1 MIRTLGILALAAGI
15 HLVSAGV
22 AAAQTVEPAAASDA
36 CPRKALKIYFA
47 SGDVNASPETEALI
61 GRIGET
67 ASTCGPDNLDLVAHF
82 DVSVDGDRAVSI
94 ALERLAK
101 VAEDLVAQGISADR
115 IRIAARAVKAGEAAT
130 ASLNQ
135 VDVLFRKADPVDTL
149 ADPRPAPAAR
159 TVPNDSI

>member
-15 HLVSAGV
+15 HLVSAGA
-22 AAAQTVEPAAASDA
+22 AAAQTVDPAAASDA
-36 CPRKALKIYFA
+36 CPRNILKIYFA
-47 SGDVNASPETEALI
+47 SGDVSASPETEALI

-67 ASTCGPDNLDLVAHF
+67 ASACGPDNLDLIAHF
-82 DVSVDGDRAVSI
+82 DVRVDGDRAVSL
-94 ALERLAK
+94 ALERLAR

-135 VDVLFRKADPVDTL
+135 VDVLFRKADPADAL
-149 ADPRPAPAAR
+149 ADPRPAPVAR
-159 TVPNDSI
+159 TAPNDSI

>member
-1 MIRTLGILALAAGI
+1 MIRTLGILAIAAGI
-15 HLVSAGV
+15 HLVSAGA
-22 AAAQTVEPAAASDA
+22 AAAQTVEPATANDA
-36 CPRKALKIYFA
+36 CPRNILKIYFA

-82 DVSVDGDRAVSI
+82 DVSVDGDRAVPL
-94 ALERLAK
+94 ALERLAR
-101 VAEDLVAQGISADR
+101 VAEDLVSQGISADR

-135 VDVLFRKADPVDTL
+135 VDVLFRKADAADAEVEPRRAPVVHI
-149 ADPRPAPAAR
+149 PA
-159 TVPNDSI
+159 DSI